1 MLLFPAEA
9 AEVPSPVKRV
19 RRARH
24 GDIQYPPIIP
34 ALRREWRPEDQ
45 DFKTILEIFS

>member
-9 AEVPSPVKRV
+9 ATVPSPVKRV

-24 GDIQYPPIIP
+24 GDIWYPPIIP

-45 DFKTILEIFS
+45 DFKDVLKIIS

>member
-9 AEVPSPVKRV
+9 AEVPSPVKGV
-19 RRARH
+19 RRTRH
-24 GDIQYPPIIP
+24 GGIWYLPIIP

-45 DFKTILEIFS
+45 DFKAVLKIFS